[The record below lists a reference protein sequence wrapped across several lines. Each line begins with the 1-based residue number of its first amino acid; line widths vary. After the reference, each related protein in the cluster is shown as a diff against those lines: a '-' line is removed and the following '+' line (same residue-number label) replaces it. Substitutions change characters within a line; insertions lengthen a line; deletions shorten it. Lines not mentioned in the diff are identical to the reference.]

1 MMKTRPG
8 RSEQRQLPSDKASGR
23 VQAVLVIMSVLLFG
37 MFYFVG
43 FDFPY
48 DEDPRFNAPLLTD
61 AVLWF
66 SYVLFVAAVVVTV
79 ISVVR
84 SVRVHSSDDRL
95 SNGIPAMRIAWSIGG
110 LLVSSLLLTFLF
122 GSSEPLMVNGRR
134 FTSVFWLKL
143 TDMFINTSI
152 VLGVIAVAAVCYG
165 MSGLNRR
172 LDGGNNKKR
181 I

>member
-1 MMKTRPG
+1 MKMIFG
-8 RSEQRQLPSDKASGR
+8 RNEQRQLPSDRASGR

-37 MFYFVG
+37 LFYLVG

-66 SYVLFVAAVVVTV
+66 SYALLVAAFVVSM
-79 ISVVR
+79 ISVIHGIR
-84 SVRVHSSDDRL
+84 MHAGDDRL
-95 SNGIPAMRIAWSIGG
+95 SNGIPAMRIAWCIGV
-110 LLVSSLLLTFLF
+110 LLASSLLITFLF
-122 GSSEPLMVNGRR
+122 GSSEPLIVNGRR
-134 FTSVFWLKL
+134 FTSAFWLKL

-152 VLGVIAVAAVCYG
+152 VLGVIAVAAVGYG

-172 LDGGNNKKR
+172 LGGHNKKKV
-181 I
+181 